1 LADTLTSG
9 ERLERFD
16 QELED
21 VKRRFIEA
29 VEQLQAEPAVD
40 ESFAERLGALAAR
53 LNNLRTALEP
63 ADYDKEQLVALFK
76 ALFRIRDV
84 VDHSGGEPDLDA
96 CDELL
101 IDIERIRHVVRD
113 ALDEH
118 VTGVRQDRGL
128 VIEDLK
134 SWLPNTPL
142 TKLAELIAVD
152 PRTLRRWGV
161 QTGPPQRR
169 LRVVARLV
177 AILRHN
183 WTEEGVLAW
192 FDRPRRDLEGR
203 RPRTLLDDPNMDE
216 ALIMSARSGRS
227 QYAS

>member
-1 LADTLTSG
+1 MAHTLTSG

-21 VKRRFIEA
+21 VKRTFVEA
-29 VEQLQAEPAVD
+29 IEQLQDEPEVD
-40 ESFAERLGALAAR
+40 ESFADRLRALAAR
-53 LNNLRTALEP
+53 LNNLRTDLEP
-63 ADYDKEQLVALFK
+63 ADYDKEQLVALFR
-76 ALFRIRDV
+76 ALFRIRDA
-84 VDHSGGEPDLDA
+84 VDEADGEPDLNT

-101 IDIERIRHVVRD
+101 IDLERIRHVVRD

-134 SWLPNTPL
+134 GWLPNTPL
-142 TKLAELIAVD
+142 TKLAELIDVD
-152 PRTLRRWGV
+152 PRTLRRWSG

-169 LRVVARLV
+169 LRIVARLV

-183 WTEEGVLAW
+183 WTEEGVLVW

-203 RPRTLLDDPNMDE
+203 RPRALLDDPNMDE